1 MIEFFLDF
9 DHNAVFQSKRI
20 RLDEQPFVFLH
31 GGGKVPPCFER
42 IQPVLACAIFLLD
55 IVDRDGCVRVD
66 FIGVKFAGIDPVIS
80 IIIILRWNIQRLERL
95 QILFERGI
103 QQRNMLGRDG
113 IPVTL
118 CRTAFRRVLTSV
130 ICEVWSE

>member
-95 QILFERGI
+95 QILFERGVI
-103 QQRNMLGRDG
+103 CSAVMES
-113 IPVTL
+113 PVTL